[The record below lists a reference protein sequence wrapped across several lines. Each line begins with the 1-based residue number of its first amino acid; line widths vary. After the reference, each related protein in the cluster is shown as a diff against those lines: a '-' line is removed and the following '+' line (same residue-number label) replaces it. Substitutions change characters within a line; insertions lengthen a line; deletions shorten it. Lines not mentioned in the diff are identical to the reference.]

1 MASTF
6 GFITVIAACL
16 LVTVTALNCYTCN
29 NCGKRQMTQRETMRC
44 QAGVMGMSIPQC
56 FHEVTNMGTI
66 NRGCTNRTDCTFRSS
81 QRMERQCG
89 PGVQPPCFSCCE
101 TDNCNVGANNGVTMP
116 TVSMATFLLILV
128 PSILS
133 MLVSW

>member
-6 GFITVIAACL
+6 GFITILGACL

-29 NCGKRQMTQRETMRC
+29 NCAKTATNLQQTSRLC
-44 QAGVMGMSIPQC
+44 PAGVMGMAIPQC
-56 FHEVTNMGTI
+56 YHEMTSMGTL
-66 NRGCTNRTDCTFRSS
+66 NRGCTNRSDCTSRST

-89 PGVQPPCFSCCE
+89 PGVQPPCFACCE
-101 TDNCNVGANNGVTMP
+101 TDNCNVGNGAAMT
-116 TVSMATFLLILV
+116 TVSMATFLLLLV

-133 MLVSW
+133 MFVSW